1 MPTHVS
7 PFGPGF
13 FSTSSSAETSATGM
27 NTQMKYTPSVITEP
41 GLAMSQK
48 KRSGLCRPA
57 SASNINMTRPI
68 PRKIGAMIRP
78 ATRIFTLSGYFTSTK
93 AEVRKAPADAPARN
107 RYHAI
112 IGPQTMVH
120 HLT

>member
-1 MPTHVS
+1 MPIHVS
-7 PFGPGF
+7 HFGTRF
-13 FSTSSSAETSATGM
+13 LSISRTATASATGM
-27 NTQMKYTPSVITEP
+27 YTQMKYTPSVITEP
-41 GLAMSQK
+41 GFEMSQK

-57 SASNINMTRPI
+57 SASNMSMSRPM
-68 PRKIGAMIRP
+68 PTKMGAMMRP
-78 ATRIFTLSGYFTSTK
+78 ATRIFTLSGYLASTNVD
-93 AEVRKAPADAPARN
+93 VRNAPADAPAKN